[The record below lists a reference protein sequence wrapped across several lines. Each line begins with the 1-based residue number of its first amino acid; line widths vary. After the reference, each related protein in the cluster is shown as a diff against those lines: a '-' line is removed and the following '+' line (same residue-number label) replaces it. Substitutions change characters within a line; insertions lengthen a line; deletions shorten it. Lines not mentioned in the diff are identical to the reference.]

1 MQCVSMHVLA
11 VKSTQSVSF
20 TAVLLADIGI
30 VCATELLEALND
42 IFLAD
47 LKGDAGT
54 AHQLVDSLA
63 EVSDHTAVQL
73 HEIFGLRPVQK
84 VALHRADLEALVED
98 PLDDLSCEA
107 LRHSMRLD

>member
-11 VKSTQSVSF
+11 VKSSQSVSF
-20 TAVLLADIGI
+20 TAVLLANVRI

-47 LKGDAGT
+47 LEGDAGT

-63 EVSDHTAVQL
+63 EVSDHAAVQL
-73 HEIFGLRPVQK
+73 HELFGLRLVQK
-84 VALHRADLEALVED
+84 VALHRADLEAFVED
-98 PLDDLSCEA
+98 PLDDLPCEA
-107 LRHSMRLD
+107 LRHSVRLD